1 MGRNKEYRQR
11 LKYQV
16 SSALKKTLENQ
27 ISVELRQNVGFS
39 LAEAELLS
47 KRLASWLRHQVG
59 FRSPNQILVQGA
71 LHRKSFSRGQASKG
85 KMIKVTP
92 FQASDLELELEFG
105 LKVMQLGRLLRII
118 EEAYLQD
125 SLIGAK
131 QLSFICNITPT
142 SLRSRLREVMDLGV
156 WVPIRGMS
164 REQREQGGLFRS
176 TYAQDIL
183 LQRKKHP

>member
-1 MGRNKEYRQR
+1 RVIPAAKEECAEVVTTRRRQAMGRNKEYRQR

-16 SSALKKTLENQ
+16 SSALKKTLENH

-85 KMIKVTP
+85 KMIK
-92 FQASDLELELEFG
+92 
-105 LKVMQLGRLLRII
+105 
-118 EEAYLQD
+118 
-125 SLIGAK
+125 
-131 QLSFICNITPT
+131 
-142 SLRSRLREVMDLGV
+142 
-156 WVPIRGMS
+156 
-164 REQREQGGLFRS
+164 
-176 TYAQDIL
+176 
-183 LQRKKHP
+183 

>member
-105 LKVMQLGRLLRII
+105 LKVFSVTIIVRVLLRVF
-118 EEAYLQD
+118 D
-125 SLIGAK
+125 R
-131 QLSFICNITPT
+131 ITGLNPVQVE
-142 SLRSRLREVMDLGV
+142 SSSSSIRLVSNYVRNFHRVSKWFKPPGGSPEFV
-156 WVPIRGMS
+156 
-164 REQREQGGLFRS
+164 QG
-176 TYAQDIL
+176 
-183 LQRKKHP
+183 